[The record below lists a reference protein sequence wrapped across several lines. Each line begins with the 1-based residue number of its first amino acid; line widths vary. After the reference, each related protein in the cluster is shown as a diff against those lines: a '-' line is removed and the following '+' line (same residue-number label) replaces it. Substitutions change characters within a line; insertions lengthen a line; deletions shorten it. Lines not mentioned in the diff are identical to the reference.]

1 MVETTKD
8 QPRCGS
14 CKEINGCVWQ
24 GFVYC
29 SWLNQDVWAQS
40 IRCQHGMDMDEIF

>member
-1 MVETTKD
+1 MVKNEEQVK
-8 QPRCGS
+8 RCGS

-29 SWLNQDVWAQS
+29 SYLNQDVWAQS
-40 IRCQHGMDMDEIF
+40 IRCQHGNDIDEIF